1 MNIYQNS
8 ETFLTVNVPPIIEVQ
23 DYVNLYGYGVT
34 ARFDFTNVP
43 AKYHSIMLMMIPLT
57 GFRLAQPT
65 NNKPKLKSKSWW
77 YKLLSNKI
85 RQ

>member
-1 MNIYQNS
+1 MNIYQKS

-43 AKYHSIMLMMIPLT
+43 AKYHSQMLMMMPLK
-57 GFRLAQPT
+57 GFSIAQPT
-65 NNKPKLKSKSWW
+65 NNKSKLKSKSWW
-77 YKLLSNKI
+77 HKLLSK
-85 RQ
+85 